1 MTIKRIVRVS
11 ALIAL
16 LVTGLASVDWREAL
30 RVTHAR
36 VPPQERSQ
44 KPLQDQPKQ
53 FAGLFKASSPELR
66 GKSAGPEE
74 MAALRRHVEYLRKLA
89 DQGVLI
95 LGGHTLNHDESA
107 FGIVIFRADSEATAS
122 AIMDADPL
130 VRAHIV
136 TVAVFPFEAL
146 LGRDPRGDNEQQKQ
160 Q

>member
-1 MTIKRIVRVS
+1 MTIKRIVRGS

-16 LVTGLASVDWREAL
+16 LMTGLASVDWRGAL
-30 RVTHAR
+30 HVTHAR
-36 VPPQERSQ
+36 VQPQEKSQ
-44 KPLQDQPKQ
+44 KPPQDQPKQ
-53 FAGLFKASSPELR
+53 FAGLFKASSRELR
-66 GKSAGPEE
+66 GQAPAPEE
-74 MAALRRHVEYLRKLA
+74 MAALRQHVEYLRKLA

-107 FGIVIFRADSEATAS
+107 FGIVIVRADSQAAAS

-136 TVAVFPFEAL
+136 TVAVFPFEGL
-146 LGRDPRGDNEQQKQ
+146 LGRIPQGDNGQQKQ